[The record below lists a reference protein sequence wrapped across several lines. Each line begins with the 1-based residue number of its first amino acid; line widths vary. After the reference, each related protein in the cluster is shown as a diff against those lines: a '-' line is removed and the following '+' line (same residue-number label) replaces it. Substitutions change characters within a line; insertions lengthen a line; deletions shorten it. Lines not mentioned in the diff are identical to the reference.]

1 MRYGRRKNRKK
12 TVKTILFIVLLLVL
26 MFLAYSVVDPVKK
39 LLSGELGTSSS
50 AQTSSQTV
58 SKGDAVS
65 SEIVSSEPEAVAI
78 TLKATS
84 MSIATAK
91 DQTKCNEFLTKAKA
105 DGYTAVMIELKD
117 QNGKIWFHSEALS
130 GLCKEAVQENG
141 LSAQELAEKIKASGM
156 IPVVAVHTFKDKTAP
171 NKAVGNTFLVTGKQ
185 STWWDNSADKG
196 GKPWLN
202 PHTANARA
210 YNVKVVEELAKAGFE
225 EIVLRSVQFP
235 DISYKPRTD
244 MSGEKTTAQILTQY
258 IAEAKAAA
266 EPHGAKVTVS
276 YDSISYWSGKEIAYG
291 GETGK
296 IQSARISPVIRISD
310 YGKKLTIG
318 ETVVENPSADI
329 TKTVQTVLSAIRTKT
344 EEQKSEIIPIIA
356 SDQDTAKV
364 VSALQTAGVESYIVE

>member
-117 QNGKIWFHSEALS
+117 QNGKIWFHSEALA
-130 GLCKEAVQENG
+130 GLCKEAVQENS
-141 LSAQELAEKIKASGM
+141 LSAQELAEKIKAS
-156 IPVVAVHTFKDKTAP
+156 
-171 NKAVGNTFLVTGKQ
+171 
-185 STWWDNSADKG
+185 
-196 GKPWLN
+196 
-202 PHTANARA
+202 
-210 YNVKVVEELAKAGFE
+210 
-225 EIVLRSVQFP
+225 
-235 DISYKPRTD
+235 
-244 MSGEKTTAQILTQY
+244 
-258 IAEAKAAA
+258 
-266 EPHGAKVTVS
+266 
-276 YDSISYWSGKEIAYG
+276 
-291 GETGK
+291 
-296 IQSARISPVIRISD
+296 
-310 YGKKLTIG
+310 
-318 ETVVENPSADI
+318 
-329 TKTVQTVLSAIRTKT
+329 VLSAPNYDAKLPIFTVSCLEDAVKT
-344 EEQKSEIIPIIA
+344 AYKSAESGDVITLSPACAAFDQFKNFMVRGRVFKEI
-356 SDQDTAKV
+356 V
-364 VSALQTAGVESYIVE
+364 MGLE